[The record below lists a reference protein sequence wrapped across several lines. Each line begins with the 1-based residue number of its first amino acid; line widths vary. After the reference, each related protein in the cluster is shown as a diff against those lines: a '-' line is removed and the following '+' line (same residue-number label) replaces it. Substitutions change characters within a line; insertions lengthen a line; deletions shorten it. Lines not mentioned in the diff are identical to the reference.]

1 MWLAE
6 WSIVVDLPCQPSGS
20 SIPPSL
26 VMVLLVADLE
36 LVVVILLSGGC
47 LGGGG
52 LSKGMRVL
60 RCASR
65 FVEGDS
71 FVEASRR
78 SSGSSI
84 SPLPVAHSITTVVR
98 VLARLREKWS

>member
-1 MWLAE
+1 MRLVE
-6 WSIVVDLPCQPSGS
+6 WNIVVALPCQPSGS
-20 SIPPSL
+20 SVPSCL
-26 VMVLLVADLE
+26 VMVLLVTDLE

-52 LSKGMRVL
+52 SSKGLRVL
-60 RCASR
+60 RCALR
-65 FVEGDS
+65 FVEWDS

-84 SPLPVAHSITTVVR
+84 SSLPVAHSITTVVLI
-98 VLARLREKWS
+98 LARLREKWS